1 MYNPNASAPKLSNAL
16 TNPSNYFEL
25 RFNAQ
30 AGMAYRLWIRGK
42 AENNGWAN
50 DSVFVQFSGSVD
62 SNGTPVCRIGTT
74 SAEMVNLED
83 CGGCDLS
90 GWGWQDNG
98 YGTGVMGP
106 LIYFQA
112 SGTQTIRVQTREDGL
127 SIDQIV
133 LSAASY
139 VNTSPGALKN
149 DTVILPRSSNTS
161 QIVIWAGD
169 VPDTRTFGNWARV
182 FDGSAAG
189 DTVLQHSNA
198 GAARIDTPL
207 ANPTHYFE
215 MSFPAQAGVPYRLWM
230 RSKAD
235 SNGWANDSVH
245 VQFSGSVTATGS
257 SIYRIGTTSATF
269 VNLEDCSG
277 CGISGWGWQDNG
289 WGTGVL
295 GPLIY
300 FQSSGTQTIRV
311 QTREDGLS
319 IDQIVLSSV
328 TYLSSSPGALRND
341 TVILPSTIGG
351 GSSPPPPPPSNQPP
365 QVSASAT
372 PTSGNAPLTVSFNS
386 TASDPDGSIASYSWV
401 FGNGQTSSQAD
412 PSVTYQS
419 AGTYTARVTVTDDDG
434 ATASASVV
442 ITVTSATSG
451 GVRLKVMSWNIA
463 KSKGTDGNYNLDRT
477 ATWIANL
484 NPDLV
489 ALCEVMRDSSGDDAQ
504 QLASLLGQKT
514 GRTWYWFWIGK
525 YSSSKEGNLILSKH
539 QILDT
544 DSKYLSYQRSV
555 AQVKISVNGRT
566 VNFFATHLDPDY
578 SSRRQTQINEIQSFL
593 SGFSESRIIAGDFN
607 SQATTT
613 EMLDLRTDFADAWLK
628 AVFDQTAT
636 AYPDNTVG
644 SGTRTRRSRIDM
656 ILYSKYTSNLSLV
669 SAQVPDSRDLNN
681 PNVTV
686 LLGTRD
692 DRGVRPSDHNI
703 VLATFDV
710 R

>member
-1 MYNPNASAPKLSNAL
+1 
-16 TNPSNYFEL
+16 
-25 RFNAQ
+25 
-30 AGMAYRLWIRGK
+30 
-42 AENNGWAN
+42 
-50 DSVFVQFSGSVD
+50 
-62 SNGTPVCRIGTT
+62 
-74 SAEMVNLED
+74 
-83 CGGCDLS
+83 
-90 GWGWQDNG
+90 
-98 YGTGVMGP
+98 
-106 LIYFQA
+106 
-112 SGTQTIRVQTREDGL
+112 
-127 SIDQIV
+127 
-133 LSAASY
+133 
-139 VNTSPGALKN
+139 
-149 DTVILPRSSNTS
+149 
-161 QIVIWAGD
+161 
-169 VPDTRTFGNWARV
+169 
-182 FDGSAAG
+182 
-189 DTVLQHSNA
+189 
-198 GAARIDTPL
+198 
-207 ANPTHYFE
+207 